1 MNETTVGRLKIFRYL
16 GLLFVITLGLT
27 TIIATG
33 GGGGGGSGAAT
44 GTLSMDVA
52 DAKPMLPPGTKN
64 VWITFEQ
71 VRAHKAGGGWISLP
85 LVQTPYTI
93 DLLQFY
99 DGNSTDLVPPVS
111 LITGKYTQIRI
122 VISKAEIKI
131 DNTTYQVTIPSEN
144 LKTDKNFDF
153 VVTGG
158 GAVEITVDFDL
169 SKSIVV
175 SGPAGTHD
183 YKLKPVLHIV
193 ETLEAATIQGSI
205 ADITFDN
212 NSSTEATV
220 TVIWDKDGDLGLSPN
235 DEEYTKVT
243 VPKGNPATFT
253 IFWLVPDQGYT
264 VQIDMDGDSNPEFE
278 EFVEAVHLQPGSIFE
293 LNNGVA
299 F

>member
-1 MNETTVGRLKIFRYL
+1 MLKKRIGASKVLRYVGV
-16 GLLFVITLGLT
+16 LFVIALGLT

-33 GGGGGGSGAAT
+33 GGGGGGSGTAT
-44 GTLSMDVA
+44 GTLSLDVA

-71 VRAHKAGGGWISLP
+71 VLAHRSGGGWISLP

-99 DGNSTDLVPPVS
+99 DGNSTELVPPVS

-158 GAVEITVDFDL
+158 GAVDITVDFDL

-205 ADITFDN
+205 AESTFDN
-212 NSSTEATV
+212 NSTEATV
-220 TVIWDKDGDLGLSPN
+220 TVIWDKDGDRGLSQD

-243 VPKGNPATFT
+243 VSKGNPATFS

-264 VQIDMDGDSNPEFE
+264 VQIDMDGGSNPEFK
-278 EFVEAVHLQPGSIFE
+278 EFVEAVHLQPGSIFD